1 MVGIRTTIS
10 ARGRR
15 TTVTMARIGR
25 ELKSYR
31 RSETALLKE
40 VNHLKELVTSLTTRL
55 AELEQ
60 EVETTKAA
68 QPDDIIVIREISK
81 EQARKEIIKSF
92 EAGQPLDQAD
102 LADMLS
108 LEISLVIE
116 VCNEL
121 IEEGVVVFYDDDRS

>member
-15 TTVTMARIGR
+15 ANVTMARIGR

-31 RSETALLKE
+31 SSESALLKE
-40 VNHLKELVTSLTTRL
+40 VNHLKELVASLTTRL
-55 AELEQ
+55 IELER

-92 EAGQPLDQAD
+92 EAGEPLDQAD
-102 LADMLS
+102 LADTLA

>member
-31 RSETALLKE
+31 RSESALLKE
-40 VNHLKELVTSLTTRL
+40 VNHLKELVASLTTRL

-68 QPDDIIVIREISK
+68 QPDDIIVIREIGK

-92 EAGQPLDQAD
+92 EAGEPLDQAD

>member
-15 TTVTMARIGR
+15 TTVTD
-25 ELKSYR
+25 
-31 RSETALLKE
+31 
-40 VNHLKELVTSLTTRL
+40 
-55 AELEQ
+55 
-60 EVETTKAA
+60 VETTKAA

-81 EQARKEIIKSF
+81 EQARKEIIEAF
-92 EAGQPLDQAD
+92 ETGKPLDQAD

-121 IEEGVVVFYDDDRS
+121 IEEGVVDFYDDDRS

>member
-15 TTVTMARIGR
+15 TNVTMARIGR
-25 ELKSYR
+25 GLKSYR
-31 RSETALLKE
+31 SSESALLKE

-55 AELEQ
+55 TELER
-60 EVETTKAA
+60 EVEVTKAA

-81 EQARKEIIKSF
+81 EQARKEIIESF
-92 EAGQPLDQAD
+92 ESGEPLDQAD
-102 LADMLS
+102 LADTLS

>member
-15 TTVTMARIGR
+15 TTVTD
-25 ELKSYR
+25 
-31 RSETALLKE
+31 
-40 VNHLKELVTSLTTRL
+40 
-55 AELEQ
+55 
-60 EVETTKAA
+60 VETTKAA

-92 EAGQPLDQAD
+92 EAGEPLDQAD

-121 IEEGVVVFYDDDRS
+121 IEEGVVDFYDDDRS